1 MPTFVMVMRWTLV
14 VRGIVMVWVVDLWR
28 CSHMRMLM
36 VVLVVERLLESL
48 FLSVEQ
54 VTDLMNQMLIGSDVQ
69 IDQRFQN
76 FLAVIVFGHLERD
89 ERVDVNDAQIKTVGG
104 N

>member
-1 MPTFVMVMRWTLV
+1 
-14 VRGIVMVWVVDLWR
+14 
-28 CSHMRMLM
+28 MRMLM

-76 FLAVIVFGHLERD
+76 FLTVIVFGHLERD